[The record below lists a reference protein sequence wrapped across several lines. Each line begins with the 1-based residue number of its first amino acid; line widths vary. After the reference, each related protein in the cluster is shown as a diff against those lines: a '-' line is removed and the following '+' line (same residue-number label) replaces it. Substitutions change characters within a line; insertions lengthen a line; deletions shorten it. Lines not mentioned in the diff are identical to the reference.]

1 MSSTRGL
8 RRFSGMRWRLT
19 FWYMAILAPV
29 LIIVAPV
36 IYTSA
41 PLARQRLTLLLATP
55 LTLLLAA
62 AGGYWLASRAIRPVQ
77 AITQTARD
85 ISETDLSR
93 RLNLPNRDELGEL
106 AATFDRMLDR
116 LQAAFERQRRFTG
129 DASHELRTPLTI
141 VNLEVEH
148 ALANPNLT
156 AEQSRMLSIIQ
167 AECAYM
173 TRLVDNLL
181 MLARADA
188 GQTVFQR
195 DLLDLSD
202 LALEVIERLAPLA
215 AEQGIELRVGEL
227 PELLLVG
234 DRLYLSQMLSN
245 IVENAIKYTKRS
257 DGWVQVSAGSDP
269 AEPLVA
275 WARVEDNGP
284 EISQEHFPQLFER
297 FYRVDQSRA
306 TSQHGFDGADGSGLG
321 LAIVDWIVKLH
332 GGQISI
338 RSEPGRGTTIEVRLP
353 LEAVTMAGHS
363 AAR

>member
-1 MSSTRGL
+1 MSSARGL
-8 RRFSGMRWRLT
+8 RRFSGVRWRLT
-19 FWYMAILAPV
+19 FWYMAIQAAV
-29 LIIVAPV
+29 LFIFSGVP
-36 IYTSA
+36 YT
-41 PLARQRLTLLLATP
+41 RQLVSLRFTLLLTTP
-55 LTLLLAA
+55 LILLLTA

-77 AITQTARD
+77 AIAQTARD

-116 LQAAFERQRRFTG
+116 LQAAFERQQRFIG

-156 AEQSRMLSIIQ
+156 AEQARMLSIIQ
-167 AECAYM
+167 AESAYM
-173 TRLVDNLL
+173 TRLVNNLL
-181 MLARADA
+181 ILARADA
-188 GQTVFQR
+188 GQAVFQR
-195 DLLDLSD
+195 ESLDLSD
-202 LALEVIERLAPLA
+202 LVLEVIERLAPLA
-215 AEQGIELRVGEL
+215 AKQGIELRVGEL

-245 IVENAIKYTKRS
+245 IVENAIKYTRCFG
-257 DGWVQVSAGSDP
+257 GWVQVSAGNDP
-269 AEPLVA
+269 AGLLVA
-275 WARVEDNGP
+275 WVRVDDNGP
-284 EISQEHFPQLFER
+284 GISLEHVPHLFER
-297 FYRVDQSRA
+297 FYRVDQARA

-332 GGQISI
+332 GGRISL
-338 RSEPGRGTTIEVRLP
+338 RSEPGRGTTVEVRLP
-353 LEAVTMAGHS
+353 LEAVTMAEHP